1 MNHLPVIQI
10 ILYLRTYLVPF
21 NDFQKENLRTVSH
34 PYGKLQFI
42 LFIFVIIL
50 TCVLVPGDGIANGNY
65 FKLRIVPY
73 LKFKYCELQTS
84 ITILKKQNIRKNR
97 KHRTGRWE
105 CKR

>member
-10 ILYLRTYLVPF
+10 ILYLVPF

-34 PYGKLQFI
+34 PYRKLQFV
-42 LFIFVIIL
+42 LFIFVIIF
-50 TCVLVPGDGIANGNY
+50 TCVIVPGDGSANGHY
-65 FKLRIVPY
+65 FKLRTVPY

-97 KHRTGRWE
+97 KHT
-105 CKR
+105 